1 MYFPIAKSFKCALL
15 KNKRGFPITPSLYQG
30 GLIIMLGYI
39 SKPKPNDTRFL
50 DILDTFS
57 LDMSYISPNLLE
69 KTFTT
74 RQHAFQ
80 H

>member
-1 MYFPIAKSFKCALL
+1 MC
-15 KNKRGFPITPSLYQG
+15 
-30 GLIIMLGYI
+30 LIEKQKGISNHPVIIPRWAYYYAWI

-50 DILDTFS
+50 DILDIFS

-74 RQHAFQ
+74 RQHAF
-80 H
+80 HH